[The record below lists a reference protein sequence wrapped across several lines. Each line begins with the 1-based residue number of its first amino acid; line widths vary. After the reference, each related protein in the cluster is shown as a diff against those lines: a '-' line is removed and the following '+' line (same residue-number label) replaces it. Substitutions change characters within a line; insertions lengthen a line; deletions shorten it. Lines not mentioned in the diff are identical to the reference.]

1 VPRHFS
7 PRPDP
12 KPLSAGARLRA
23 LPISHRSPSNP
34 QSRRYILAVLLS
46 LFALGGCTKVAAPRL
61 SDAERQQ
68 IATRIRATVENAGGV
83 SVWVKGP
90 PYVPFPPRR
99 ADTAA
104 EVVAESESFDRVLA
118 ALQEQAGREGVVART
133 RVSKGKAAMRLAEV
147 RLVRGPDRAG
157 RWLVREVPRLRHAA
171 IIIDD
176 LGQDLEAARKLLSF
190 PYPLTF
196 SVLPHLHH
204 SAETAKEAHGA
215 GREVML
221 HFPMEPLPDAPVGP
235 GAGEIKV
242 GMRQAEVARILDQN
256 LATVPFAR
264 GTNNHMG
271 SRATANPALMAE
283 VMRLL
288 EERHLYF
295 VDSRTTGATV
305 GLEVARR
312 MGVPSFYRSV
322 FLDGTETVPYT
333 LGQLR
338 ELRRIVEKQRVAIAI
353 GHPYPTTLA
362 ALESFLPE
370 LERAD
375 IRLLPASELLRLPEV
390 ASLAPPHENHP

>member
-1 VPRHFS
+1 LV
-7 PRPDP
+7 
-12 KPLSAGARLRA
+12 
-23 LPISHRSPSNP
+23 
-34 QSRRYILAVLLS
+34 
-46 LFALGGCTKVAAPRL
+46 LGGCSKTGVVSPRL
-61 SDAERQQ
+61 SDAERHQ
-68 IATRIRATVENAGGV
+68 IATRIAAVLEDTGGV

-90 PYVPFPPRR
+90 PYVPFPPQR
-99 ADTAA
+99 ADAAA
-104 EVVAESESFDRVLA
+104 EVVAESGSFDRVLA
-118 ALQEQAGREGVVART
+118 ALQGQAGREGLAAKV
-133 RVSKGKAAMRLAEV
+133 RVSEGQRAMRLAEV
-147 RLVRGPDRAG
+147 RLTRGRDQAG
-157 RWLVREVPRLRHAA
+157 RWLVREVPRLRYAT
-171 IIIDD
+171 IVIDD
-176 LGQDLEAARKLLSF
+176 LGQDLPAARKLLSF

-196 SVLPHLHH
+196 SVLPHLRH
-204 SAETAKEAHGA
+204 STETAEEAHRA

-235 GAGEIKV
+235 GPGEIKV
-242 GMRQAEVARILDQN
+242 GMRQAEVAQVLNQN
-256 LATVPFAR
+256 LATVPYAR

-271 SRATANPALMAE
+271 SRATADRALMTK

-288 EERHLYF
+288 DERHLYF

-312 MGVPSFYRSV
+312 VGIPAFYRSV

-338 ELRRIVEKQRVAIAI
+338 EFRRVLEKQGVAIAI

-375 IRLLPASELLRLPEV
+375 IRLLPASQLLHLPEV
-390 ASLAPPHENHP
+390 ASLTPPGENHY